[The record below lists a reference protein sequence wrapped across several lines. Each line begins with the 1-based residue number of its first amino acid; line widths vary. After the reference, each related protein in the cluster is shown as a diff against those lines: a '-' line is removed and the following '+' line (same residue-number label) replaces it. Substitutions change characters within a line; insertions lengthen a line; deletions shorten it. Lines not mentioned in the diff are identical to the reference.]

1 MKLKTLAAIVALVAL
16 TMAGCRSSA
25 VYTVADAPIITS
37 ARSYTIKDVRNAI
50 LQAGASLGWQMDDVR
65 PGLLIA
71 TLNVR
76 DHMAQVEIPYD
87 RHTYSILYR
96 DSVNLGYNG
105 SSIHSNYTGWV
116 QRLSAAINSRL
127 SML

>member
-1 MKLKTLAAIVALVAL
+1 MR
-16 TMAGCRSSA
+16 RSSL
-25 VYTVADAPIITS
+25 VLN
-37 ARSYTIKDVRNAI
+37 SYTTKDVRNAI
-50 LQAGASLGWQMDDVR
+50 LQAGISLGWQMDDVR
-65 PGLLIA
+65 PGLIMA

-105 SSIHSNYTGWV
+105 SSIHSNYTGCATT
-116 QRLSAAINSRL
+116 QRGDQFVLEYAMSHRSPPVEM
-127 SML
+127 SC